1 MSSSYKASDDSRTRR
16 GPIAWMVR
24 NRVTPNLLMLML
36 LLGGFYMSTQIK
48 QEVFPEFSEDM
59 VSVTVAYPGA
69 GPEEV
74 EQGIILAIEEGVR
87 GLEGVDEITAT
98 AGESV
103 GTVRIELLSGADQQ
117 KIYQDIKQAVDRI
130 TTFPRDAEEPEVTLE
145 IHRHEVLTIQLYGDA
160 GEWALRNLAEE
171 VRDRL
176 LQDPRITQVDLVGA
190 RKYEVHVEVSEE
202 NLRAYGLTLDQIA
215 QKISTTSVELP
226 GGSVK
231 TEAGEILVRFKER
244 RDWAGE
250 FAAIPVVTTP
260 YGSVLH
266 LSDIA
271 TVKDGFEDVDAE
283 AAYGG
288 CRAVGVGVFRVGDQT
303 PIGVSD
309 AAREAMQRIEQDLP
323 PGVHYTINRDRS
335 EIYRQRLQL
344 LLKNALFGLTLVL
357 LLLGL
362 FLEVKLAFW
371 VTMGIPISFL
381 GALLFLPGFGV
392 TFNMI
397 SMFAFIVALGIV
409 VDDAIIAGENI
420 HEYRQRGMSFSD
432 AAIQGAQDVSLPVGF
447 SILTNI
453 AAFLPL
459 YFIPGRM
466 GKIWMVIPVVVVTVF
481 TISWVESLL
490 ILPSHLAHSRSRAGS
505 SLTGKLRG
513 WHQGFSRLVSWFIEN
528 KYGPFLDR
536 CLRWRYLTISIGLAV
551 LILAIGYVAGGRIGM
566 ILMPRVESDVA
577 VVTAIL
583 PYGSPM
589 SKAIEVRNYLE
600 KAANEIAGQH
610 GGESL
615 LEGVF
620 AVIDNNKVEVLMY
633 LTDPTLRPLHTSE
646 VTRLWRE
653 RVGQI
658 PGLESLQFTADRGG
672 PGSGA
677 ALTVELSHRNIDIL
691 DRASAALAEQL
702 AEFPNTK
709 DIDDGY
715 TPGKQQLDFKLKSEG
730 RSLGLT
736 SQEVARQVR
745 HAFYGAEA
753 LRQQRGRNEVKV
765 MVRRPEEQRISEYDI
780 EKLLIRTPAERDVPL
795 MQIAEVERGRAYTSI
810 SRRDGRRTV
819 TVTADVVPM
828 GETGQ
833 VLDVLNESILP
844 QLTRDYPG
852 LSYGYEGRQAD
863 MKESMQSL
871 IKGFVLALLSIYFLL
886 AIPLKSYSQPLI
898 VMAGIPFGFVGAVL
912 GHIIMGYNLSVM
924 SMMGVVALSGVV
936 VNDSLVLTDYANRRR
951 AAGEKAGEA
960 VRLAGIRRFRP
971 ILLTTLTT
979 FGGLAPMIFETS
991 RQARF
996 MIPMALSLGYGILC
1010 ATVISLV
1017 LVPCLYLIVEDAKDI
1032 VRFKK
1037 QG

>member
-1 MSSSYKASDDSRTRR
+1 MSSPYNSSDDSRTRR
-16 GPIAWMVR
+16 GSIAWMVR
-24 NRVTPNLLMLML
+24 NRITPSLLMLAL
-36 LLGGFYMSTQIK
+36 LIGGFYMSARIK
-48 QEVFPEFSEDM
+48 QEVFPEYSEDI

-69 GPEEV
+69 SPEEV

-98 AGESV
+98 AGEGV
-103 GTVRIELLSGADQQ
+103 GSVRIELLPGADQQ

-145 IHRHEVLTIQLYGDA
+145 IHRHEALTVQLYGNA

-171 VRDRL
+171 ARDRL

-190 RKYEVHVEVSEE
+190 RAYEVHVEVSEE
-202 NLRAYGLTLDQIA
+202 NLRTYGLTLDQIA
-215 QKISTTSVELP
+215 QRIRTTSVELP

-244 RDWAGE
+244 RDWANE

-260 YGSVLH
+260 DGAVLH

-271 TVKDGFEDVDAE
+271 TVQEGFQDVDTE
-283 AAYGG
+283 ATYDDY
-288 CRAVGVGVFRVGDQT
+288 RAIGVGVFRVGDQT

-309 AAREAMQRIEQDLP
+309 AVREAMQKIEQDLP

-335 EIYRQRLQL
+335 EIYSQRLQL
-344 LLKNALFGLTLVL
+344 LLKNAFFGLALVM

-362 FLEVKLAFW
+362 FLEFKVAFW

-381 GALLFLPGFGV
+381 GALFFLPGFGV
-392 TFNMI
+392 TINMI

-420 HEYRQRGMSFSD
+420 YEYRQRGMSFIE
-432 AAIQGAQDVSLPVGF
+432 AAIQGARDVSLPIGF

-453 AAFLPL
+453 VAFVPFF
-459 YFIPGRM
+459 FIPGTI
-466 GKIWMVIPVVVVTVF
+466 GKVWTVIPLVVITVF
-481 TISWVESLL
+481 TISWFESLL
-490 ILPSHLAHSRSRAGS
+490 ILPSHLAHTRRKWS
-505 SLTGKLRG
+505 SPLTERLHN
-513 WHQGFSRLVSWFIEN
+513 WQQEFSRLVSRFIEN

-551 LILAIGYVAGGRIGM
+551 LALTVGYVFGGRIGM

-577 VVTAIL
+577 VVTAVL

-589 SKAIEVRNYLE
+589 SKAIEIRKSLE
-600 KAANEIAGQH
+600 KAADEIARQN
-610 GGESL
+610 GGEKL
-615 LEGVF
+615 LEGVSS
-620 AVIDNNKVEVLMY
+620 VISNNQVEVMMY
-633 LTDPTLRPLHTSE
+633 LTDPNLRPLHTSE
-646 VTRLWRE
+646 VTGLWRE

-691 DRASAALAEQL
+691 DRASAALAGRL
-702 AEFPNTK
+702 AEFPNIK

-715 TPGKQQLDFKLKSEG
+715 TPGKQQLDFKLKAEG

-736 SQEVARQVR
+736 SQEVAGQVR

-765 MVRRPEEQRISEYDI
+765 MVRRPQEQRINEYDV
-780 EKLLIRTPAERDVPL
+780 EKLLIRTPAGRDVPL
-795 MQIAEVERGRAYTSI
+795 MQIAEVKQGRAYTSI
-810 SRRDGRRTV
+810 TRRDGRRTV
-819 TVTADVVPM
+819 TVTADVDPI
-828 GETGQ
+828 GETSQ
-833 VLDVLNESILP
+833 ALDTLDESILP
-844 QLTRDYPG
+844 QLARDYPG

-871 IKGFVLALLSIYFLL
+871 IGGFVLALLAIYFLL

-898 VMAGIPFGFVGAVL
+898 VMASIPFGMVGAAL
-912 GHIIMGYNLSVM
+912 GHVLMGYNLSVM
-924 SMMGVVALSGVV
+924 SMMGIVALSGVA

-996 MIPMALSLGYGILC
+996 MIPMALSLGYGILF
-1010 ATVISLV
+1010 ATLISLL
-1017 LVPCLYLIVEDAKDI
+1017 LVPCLYLIVEDVKGLAG
-1032 VRFKK
+1032 FKR